1 MKVKLYHHP
10 GTRSARVAWLLH
22 ELGSLVDVEIVRLD
36 LYRAEQYLDG
46 FRATFPL
53 HAVPA
58 VEITLPHQ
66 QAVRMTESGAIVV
79 ALADAFP
86 SSNLSPPASAF
97 SEQRADFLTIIH
109 ACGAS
114 FDMML
119 WQVRI
124 HEHVLDPDQRDQQT
138 IDRYRRKFSS
148 EVLPMLAARLSQAE
162 YICGEHFSAA
172 DCMIGHLILW
182 ARSYGLADDPALRK
196 YLSRI
201 SKRPA
206 FAAAFGDAHEV
217 ELKVPTSSAI
227 RQNFAG

>member
-10 GTRSARVAWLLH
+10 GTRSARVAWLLQ
-22 ELGSLVDVEIVRLD
+22 ELGTLVDVEIVRLD

-46 FRATFPL
+46 FMTAFPL

-58 VEITLPHQ
+58 VEITLPDRQ
-66 QAVRMTESGAIVV
+66 PVRMTESGAILV

-86 SSNLSPPASAF
+86 SSNLSPPASPL
-97 SEQRADFLTIIH
+97 SELRAEFLMMIH
-109 ACGAS
+109 ACAAS

-124 HEHVLDPDQRDQQT
+124 HEHVLDPDQRDQRT
-138 IDRYRRKFSS
+138 IDRYRRKFSG
-148 EVLPMLAARLSQAE
+148 EVVPMLATRLSQAE
-162 YICGEHFSAA
+162 YICGERFSAA
-172 DCMIGHLILW
+172 DCMIGHLLIW
-182 ARSYGLADDPALRK
+182 ARMYGLADDPAIRK

-206 FAAAFGDAHEV
+206 FATAFADAHEV
-217 ELKVPTSSAI
+217 QLMVPANSATRPI
-227 RQNFAG
+227 FTG